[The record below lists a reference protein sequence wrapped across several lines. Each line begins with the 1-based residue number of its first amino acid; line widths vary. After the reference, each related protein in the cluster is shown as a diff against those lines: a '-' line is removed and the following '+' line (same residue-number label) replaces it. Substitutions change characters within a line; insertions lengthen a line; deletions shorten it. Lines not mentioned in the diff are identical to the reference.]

1 MPSSQRRGRWSG
13 VPLADR
19 QALRREHLIN
29 AGARVLGDPS
39 GAPLTVRAVC
49 KQAGLTERYFYE
61 SFTDRDQFVRAVYD
75 DVGTRAMT
83 ALAPTTSARQ
93 AVEQFVALMVDDPI
107 LGRVLLLGPETEPA
121 LARSG
126 SEWMPNFIGLLQHKL
141 TRIGDPVSQQLV
153 ATSLIGGLSSL
164 FSAYLNG
171 RLDADRGQFIDFCVD
186 MLVLASRL
194 EPAPTG
200 PRRTEPPT

>member
-1 MPSSQRRGRWSG
+1 MPPSQRRGRWSG

-19 QALRREHLIN
+19 QALRREHLID

-75 DVGTRAMT
+75 DVGTRAMA
-83 ALAPTTSARQ
+83 ALVPTNSARQ

-126 SEWMPNFIGLLQHKL
+126 SEWMPNFIHLLQHKL
-141 TRIGDPVSQQLV
+141 TRIGDPVRQQLV